1 MIILAM
7 PYDVFMR
14 LHEFVLVI
22 SSKDLTQ
29 MVEYVGSEEV
39 STSVYGA
46 ADKRSW
52 LFHIVKNLGW
62 MCACIFASIIT

>member
-7 PYDVFMR
+7 PYDVFMC

-29 MVEYVGSEEV
+29 MVKYVGSEEV
-39 STSVYGA
+39 STSVYGT
-46 ADKRSW
+46 ADKCPW
-52 LFHIVKNLGW
+52 LFHIVENLGW